1 MKAIVSVDVSAILAP
16 FAARLP
22 TRHIVLETALLGRSA
37 STLTRALPDGTWL
50 FVVDETTW
58 DVAGAAV
65 DASVR
70 EAGVAT
76 RRYTVEPAPG
86 ESVPVADDAKVDALE
101 TRLRQGDVSA
111 VVAVGSG
118 TVNDIAKLASFRAG
132 LPYAVV
138 ATSPSMNGY
147 TSAIA
152 AILSD
157 GVKVTLPCHAPVAC
171 LADLDVMAASPYR
184 MIASGYG
191 DLLSKPVSN
200 ADWRLGARIVGSDY
214 SPETMKLVE
223 PGFKLLEGVAPKL
236 AERDTEAVGKL
247 TGSLCVSGLAMAVAG
262 SSSPASGGEHLI
274 SHYLD
279 MTHFAHGDPHDF
291 HGCQVGVGTIT
302 TAALY
307 ERLAA
312 FDRAGFDLDARVAAL
327 APLASY
333 EETTRRR
340 FGPLADAVLPHM
352 RTLYPTPEQLRERV
366 TTLLDG
372 WDDIMEDVFAS
383 LRPAAE
389 IRDQLAAARCPT
401 TFAEIGATPDRA
413 RRSVVYSK
421 DIRGRY
427 TILHLAWEL
436 GMLETWTDD
445 VLATFH
451 GI

>member
-1 MKAIVSVDVSAILAP
+1 VNSILRVDVAPILAP
-16 FAARLP
+16 FASRLP
-22 TRHIVLETALLGRSA
+22 TRHIVLETQLLPRSA
-37 STLTRALPDGTWL
+37 DTLCQALPAGPWL

-58 DVAGAAV
+58 NVAGQAV

-70 EAGVAT
+70 AAGVAT
-76 RRYTVEPAPG
+76 LRYTVEPAPG

-101 TRLRQGDVSA
+101 TRLRRGDVTA

-118 TVNDIAKLASFRAG
+118 TVNDIAKLATFRAG
-132 LPYAVV
+132 VPYAVV
-138 ATSPSMNGY
+138 GTSPSMNGY

-152 AILSD
+152 AILSQ
-157 GVKVTLPCHAPVAC
+157 GVKVTLPCHAPIAC
-171 LADLDVMAASPYR
+171 LADLDIMAASPYR
-184 MIASGYG
+184 MIASGFG

-223 PGFKLLEGVAPKL
+223 PGFKLLEGVAPRL

-307 ERLAA
+307 ECLAS
-312 FDRAGFDLDARVAAL
+312 LDPATVDIEARVAAL
-327 APLASY
+327 ASAEEY
-333 EETTRRR
+333 EVLTRQR
-340 FGPLADAVLPHM
+340 FGPLADAVVPHM
-352 RTLYPTPEQLRERV
+352 KSLYPTPEALRQRLG
-366 TTLLDG
+366 TLLG
-372 WDDIMEDVFAS
+372 SWDDILADVSAS

-389 IRDQLAAARCPT
+389 IRDELLAARCPT
-401 TFAEIGATPDRA
+401 TFAEIGATPERA
-413 RRSVVYSK
+413 RRSVVLSK

-436 GMLETWTDD
+436 GMLEDWADH
-445 VLATFH
+445 VLRTFH